1 MTNVDTLTKPATAP
15 TSHVDCFPA
24 RPKTGPVAKARKH
37 QRAASKLGQQIA
49 AELSDVGNELDAAT
63 GQLADL
69 ITSGTDTAD
78 LLALI
83 GSLDRRRTELEA
95 QQKVATR
102 AGSRLATIAGTSE
115 RTDPKHVAFVRTCK
129 TIQREWQSI
138 DKQANERFKSE
149 ATRPRTKE
157 AKAAAAKLNAA
168 RAAWVE
174 DQHIRLAADAAEGR
188 YDS

>member
-1 MTNVDTLTKPATAP
+1 MTNVDTLTLPAVAP
-15 TSHVDCFPA
+15 TSHVDCQPA
-24 RPKTGPVAKARKH
+24 RPKTGPAAKARKH
-37 QRAASKLGQQIA
+37 QRAGSKLGQTIA
-49 AELSDVGNELDAAT
+49 AELSDVGRELDAAT

-115 RTDPKHVAFVRTCK
+115 RTDPKHVAWVKTCK
-129 TIQREWQSI
+129 TIQAEWQSI
-138 DKQANERFKSE
+138 DKQAADRFLNE

-157 AKAAAAKLNAA
+157 AKASAAKLNADRRAWTEDA
-168 RAAWVE
+168 R
-174 DQHIRLAADAAEGR
+174 IRLQADAVEGR
-188 YDS
+188 YS